1 MLIPV
6 GPLQT
11 QMWALNT
18 SSIGPNVVP
27 DADFIDSLVQVGGK
41 RANVL
46 RHGYHIVVPLVE
58 L

>member
-1 MLIPV
+1 
-6 GPLQT
+6 
-11 QMWALNT
+11 MWALNT

-46 RHGYHIVVPLVE
+46 RHGHHIVVPLVE